1 MQRSRS
7 LAVAFLLGATLAGGA
22 LGFTADRM
30 MAHSRPLTGKAAQA
44 SKLDQLS
51 ADLSLTPTQRATVES
66 ILDDRHRQ
74 FQEAMKPV
82 RPKLDSIRLN
92 SRTQIMNVLDAS
104 QQAKFKALIDE
115 MERERAKQEKK

>member
-1 MQRSRS
+1 MQQRSKS

-30 MAHSRPLTGKAAQA
+30 IGHGRPNSVQAARE
-44 SKLDQLS
+44 QLA
-51 ADLSLTPTQRATVES
+51 ADLLLTPEQRVAVDS

-74 FQEAMKPV
+74 FQEAMKPIK
-82 RPKLDSIRLN
+82 PKLDSIRLN
-92 SRTQIMNVLDAS
+92 ARTQIMSRLDGN
-104 QQAKFKALIDE
+104 QQAKFKSMMEE